1 MISSSSAAA
10 AVALPPLP
18 TRESLTSSATIDT
31 SKIASPYVKMFA
43 GMTGGLAEAVA
54 LQPLDVTKTRLQLD
68 RTGQYKGMWHCGKT
82 IYHTEGGLALYKG
95 LTPFIAHL
103 TLKYALRFG
112 SFAKF
117 KELLGDAPGTKSSSK
132 VNFMAG
138 MMTGV
143 LESIL
148 IVTPFDVVKTRLQ
161 KEVGKGQFKGPIDLT
176 RQMIAKEGVQ
186 ALWKG
191 NVPTMLRQASNQACN
206 FTVFAWMNSNLWK
219 KEEGD
224 GKTLEV
230 WKTLVNGMV
239 AGSVGPSLNT
249 PMDVIKTRL
258 MAQVTVPGVEPKYKG
273 FVHAIKVIG
282 NEEGYMALWKGLIPR
297 LARMAPGQAITWTVV
312 MQITS
317 FFEQ

>member
-1 MISSSSAAA
+1 MISSPAASI
-10 AVALPPLP
+10 VALPTLP
-18 TRESLTSSATIDT
+18 SPSFAPTIDA
-31 SKIASPYVKMFA
+31 KKKVASPYVKMFA
-43 GMTGGLAEAVA
+43 GMAGGLAEAVA

-68 RTGQYKGMWHCGKT
+68 RSGQYKNMWHCGKT
-82 IYHTEGGLALYKG
+82 IYQTEGGLALYKG

-117 KELLGDAPGTKSSSK
+117 KELLGEAPGTKSSNAI
-132 VNFMAG
+132 NFTAG

-143 LESIL
+143 LESVL

-161 KEVGKGQFKGPIDLT
+161 KEIGKGQFNGPIDLT
-176 RQMIAKEGVQ
+176 RQMIAKEGFS

-191 NVPTMLRQASNQACN
+191 NVATMLRQASNQACN
-206 FTVFAWMNSNLWK
+206 FTTFVWMNENLWK

-249 PMDVIKTRL
+249 PLDVIKTRM
-258 MAQVTVPGVEPKYKG
+258 MAQVTVSGEVPKYKN
-273 FVHAIKVIG
+273 FVQAFQVIAK
-282 NEEGYMALWKGLIPR
+282 EEGYGALWKGLMPR

-312 MQITS
+312 TQITS